1 METVSDQSAFS
12 RKLREQDEGRFVSG
26 NIVLWVAVIAVLI
39 GLNFASWSFCMWV
52 FGQPE
57 HPMNYRLLTKLEKLD
72 PIHGFTP
79 VTAPRGKFFS
89 AKDLYAQV
97 YPFSPTQLRAYN
109 GILKRYYLKNYHELS
124 NVTFLAGDFTVLSVQ
139 RLREGTVFPSG
150 LVVRGRS
157 TSFPDAIVDLA
168 LPSATIPAKF
178 DLEAGQVL
186 KIEESTT
193 CAAVLHIERL
203 EDSTMVFTAVPLVSR
218 VFEFAEGASIDVSPP
233 ERIAIDPELW
243 PISGEVESL
252 EEKPVGLADDPEE
265 GEEGEAKEG
274 DAAKPTQPTQPDG
287 SAEGG

>member
-274 DAAKPTQPTQPDG
+274 DAAKPTQPDG

>member
-12 RKLREQDEGRFVSG
+12 RKVREQDEGRFASG

-57 HPMNYRLLTKLEKLD
+57 HPVNYRILTKLEKLD

-109 GILKRYYLKNYHELS
+109 GILKRSYLKNYHEQS
-124 NVTFLAGDFTVLSVQ
+124 NVTFLAGEFTVLSVQ
-139 RLREGTVFPSG
+139 RLRKGTVFPSG
-150 LVVRGRS
+150 LVIRGRS
-157 TSFPDAIVDLA
+157 TTFPDAIVDLA
-168 LPSATIPAKF
+168 LPSPMTPETFELK
-178 DLEAGQVL
+178 AGQAL

-193 CAAVLHIERL
+193 CAAVLNIERL
-203 EDSTMVFTAVPLVSR
+203 PDSTMIFTVVPLVSR
-218 VFEFAEGASIDVSPP
+218 VFEFGEGASIEVSPS
-233 ERIAIDPELW
+233 ERIEIDPELW
-243 PISGEVESL
+243 PISEEVESL
-252 EEKPVGLADDPEE
+252 EEKPVELADEPVEDAANEV
-265 GEEGEAKEG
+265 G
-274 DAAKPTQPTQPDG
+274 DAVGKDG
-287 SAEGG
+287 VGAGKGEL

>member
-109 GILKRYYLKNYHELS
+109 GILKRYYLKNYHEQS

-168 LPSATIPAKF
+168 LPSPTVPAKF
-178 DLEAGQVL
+178 DLEAGRIL

-203 EDSTMVFTAVPLVSR
+203 EDSTMVFTVVPLVSR
-218 VFEFAEGASIDVSPP
+218 VFEFGEGASIEVSPP
-233 ERIAIDPELW
+233 ERIEIDPDLW
-243 PISGEVESL
+243 PISGEVEPL
-252 EEKPVGLADDPEE
+252 EEKPVELADEPEE
-265 GEEGEAKEG
+265 GEAKEGDAKEG
-274 DAAKPTQPTQPDG
+274 DAAKPTQAG
-287 SAEGG
+287 SAAGG